1 MYFQHYD
8 CDLAQILV
16 AGAFEVLDG
25 RSNSSAFIFDE
36 IRDLEFEKFTL
47 AFERSAFWEIGLPC
61 RFCTCIEIRD
71 ISCGWLP
78 ETVSYWYPTRPTS
91 HQCSSRFPKSSESC
105 SVAASRESRQIRALR
120 ESKLPVN

>member
-47 AFERSAFWEIGLPC
+47 AFERSAF
-61 RFCTCIEIRD
+61 
-71 ISCGWLP
+71 
-78 ETVSYWYPTRPTS
+78 
-91 HQCSSRFPKSSESC
+91 
-105 SVAASRESRQIRALR
+105 
-120 ESKLPVN
+120 